1 MVHDL
6 AVDNG
11 RRKIGGPAIVETV
24 GGSDQ
29 EGGGGGVG
37 HQALGVG

>member
-1 MVHDL
+1 MYDL

-11 RRKIGGPAIVETV
+11 RQIVETV
-24 GGSDQ
+24 GGSD
-29 EGGGGGVG
+29 EDSGGGGVR

>member
-1 MVHDL
+1 MYDL

-11 RRKIGGPAIVETV
+11 RKIGGPAIVETV
-24 GGSDQ
+24 GGSD
-29 EGGGGGVG
+29 ENSGGGGVG